1 MDIESQRSRANQW
14 GEPAT
19 PRRGASCRGA
29 FIAEED
35 AQDAC
40 QGDGKRANG
49 HSGQGRAV
57 LPRPGRAGDDRRGGA
72 DASMAAESF
81 EHGDFIR
88 AVLAEVQY
96 SDFTGATEST
106 TCMVI
111 DAKTGYD
118 VLS

>member
-1 MDIESQRSRANQW
+1 
-14 GEPAT
+14 
-19 PRRGASCRGA
+19 
-29 FIAEED
+29 
-35 AQDAC
+35 
-40 QGDGKRANG
+40 
-49 HSGQGRAV
+49 
-57 LPRPGRAGDDRRGGA
+57 
-72 DASMAAESF
+72 MAAESF